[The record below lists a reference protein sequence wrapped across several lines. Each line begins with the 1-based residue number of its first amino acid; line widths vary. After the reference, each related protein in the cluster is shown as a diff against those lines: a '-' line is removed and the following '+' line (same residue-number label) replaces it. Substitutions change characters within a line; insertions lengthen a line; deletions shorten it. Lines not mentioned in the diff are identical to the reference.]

1 MSNEEIS
8 SLNVKMES
16 DTVVPKL
23 SVYYSTISCL
33 FLSLIYVGSLY
44 VWRSEHNRYVIQFK
58 SRNIDRKIKAANK
71 SCISNCSQNQAR
83 SYTHAHAVQSSGTV
97 CDFFPQCDQFSRQI
111 FPNLFTALR
120 KMRIQKLMILL
131 LSLQRPSDDGQKTF
145 FQRFHCNVDIACFH
159 LYFIAGQ

>member
-58 SRNIDRKIKAANK
+58 SWNIDRKIKAVNK

-83 SYTHAHAVQSSGTV
+83 THTHAHAVQSIGTV
-97 CDFFPQCDQFSRQI
+97 CNFFRNVTSFHDKF
-111 FPNLFTALR
+111 FPNLFAAR
-120 KMRIQKLMILL
+120 REMRIQKLMILL
-131 LSLQRPSDDGQKTF
+131 LSLQRPSNDGQKTF

-159 LYFIAGQ
+159 LCFIAGQ